1 LEKIGQMLKNC
12 SSPRISTGS

>member
-12 SSPRISTGS
+12 NSPRISTGS